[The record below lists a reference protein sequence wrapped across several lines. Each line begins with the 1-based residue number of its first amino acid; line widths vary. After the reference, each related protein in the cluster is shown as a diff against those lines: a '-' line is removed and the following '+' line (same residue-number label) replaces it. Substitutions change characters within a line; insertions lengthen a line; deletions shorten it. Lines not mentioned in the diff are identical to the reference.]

1 MAAPPSAEEDRKPNR
16 QQQYYDKKGSPF
28 HNRGANLGKNP
39 YRRAVFG
46 AF

>member
-1 MAAPPSAEEDRKPNR
+1 MAAPPSTEEDRKPNR

-28 HNRGANLGKNP
+28 HNRGANLGKNW
-39 YRRAVFG
+39 YRRVVFE